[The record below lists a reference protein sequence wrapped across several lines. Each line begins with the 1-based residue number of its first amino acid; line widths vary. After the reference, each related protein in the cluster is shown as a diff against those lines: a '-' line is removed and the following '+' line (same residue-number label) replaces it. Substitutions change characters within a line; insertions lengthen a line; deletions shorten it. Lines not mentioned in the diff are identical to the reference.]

1 MKGGH
6 SYQINRDSF
15 KGLTTLY
22 ASTFA
27 LARINYLGFPLTVLV
42 MIMSCLDII
51 LVCSLL
57 SAQIEEYGCGDD
69 HEEVGEHQQGAQP
82 DPPEAHEPVEH
93 RIRCEGVK
101 DEGARGGSGRSN
113 RG

>member
-1 MKGGH
+1 MKGDY
-6 SYQINRDSF
+6 SYQIDGDSF
-15 KGLTTLY
+15 KGLTALY
-22 ASTFA
+22 SSTFA
-27 LARINYLGFPLTVLV
+27 LARINYLVLPLTVLA
-42 MIMSCLDII
+42 MIMSCLGII

-93 RIRCEGVK
+93 RIRC
-101 DEGARGGSGRSN
+101 ARGSGRPN

>member
-1 MKGGH
+1 MEGGY
-6 SYQINRDSF
+6 SYQIDGDSF

-27 LARINYLGFPLTVLV
+27 LARINYLGFPLTVLA
-42 MIMSCLDII
+42 MIMFCLGII

-69 HEEVGEHQQGAQP
+69 HEEVGEHQQWA
-82 DPPEAHEPVEH
+82 
-93 RIRCEGVK
+93 
-101 DEGARGGSGRSN
+101 
-113 RG
+113 